1 MDIAHQLPEPW
12 GERLA
17 EAAATSDPFERRK
30 AIEDVI
36 RRLRL
41 HHPEVFRSERE
52 PYRTASEI
60 FKHMNRKIEK

>member
-1 MDIAHQLPEPW
+1 MDIAHQLPDPW

-17 EAAATSDPFERRK
+17 EAAASEDPFERRK
-30 AIEDVI
+30 AIEDVT

-41 HHPEVFRSERE
+41 QHPEVFRAERE

-60 FKHMNRKIEK
+60 FETLNRKTEK